1 MKNLDLLGMK
11 YTRWFC
17 CLVALLLATAQ
28 LPLLAQAP
36 YVATSG
42 IALPAVPS
50 SSESDQSGNPV
61 LTIKKRVDEVNVLFI
76 ATDRH
81 GKFVRNLNQRDF
93 TILDDH
99 KPPQAI
105 VNFRRETDLPLEV
118 GLLVDTSGSVH
129 SRFDFEQEA
138 AVSFLQHTLRARFDK
153 AFILGFNSHTQLA
166 QDFTDSM
173 PLLSASVRKLHSGG
187 GTALYDAIYRA
198 SKEKFLK
205 DHPDHA
211 VRKAIVIV
219 SDGEDNQS
227 EVSRAQAIEMAQRAE
242 VIVYAISTD

>member
-28 LPLLAQAP
+28 LPLLAQAA
-36 YVATSG
+36 YVGTSG

-50 SSESDQSGNPV
+50 SSESGQSGNPV

-105 VNFRRETDLPLEV
+105 VNFRRETDLPIQL
-118 GLLVDTSGSVH
+118 GLLVDTSGSVR

-138 AVSFLQHTLRARFDK
+138 AVSFLQHTLRSGFDT
-153 AFILGFNSHTQLA
+153 AF
-166 QDFTDSM
+166 
-173 PLLSASVRKLHSGG
+173 
-187 GTALYDAIYRA
+187 
-198 SKEKFLK
+198 
-205 DHPDHA
+205 
-211 VRKAIVIV
+211 VI
-219 SDGEDNQS
+219 GL
-227 EVSRAQAIEMAQRAE
+227 RC
-242 VIVYAISTD
+242 